1 MRKARLTR
9 QERIIEDGLVKGEYR
24 DVYNFEFSKIAESV
38 AARRKNAVLH
48 IRINSEDL
56 YNIKNKAH
64 KLGVK
69 YQTFV
74 SEVLHR
80 LAKA

>member
-24 DVYNFEFSKIAESV
+24 DVDNLEFSKIAESV